1 MSEKLEHSITVTQAK
16 KVAVS
21 GVCEVEAVGEQR
33 VVMSIVG
40 GKRLTILGENLKMG
54 AFSKQTGTFFV
65 EGTINELKYQG
76 EKTAIL
82 KRLLK

>member
-1 MSEKLEHSITVTQAK
+1 MNIQWFPGHMAK
-16 KVAVS
+16 T
-21 GVCEVEAVGEQR
+21 R
-33 VVMSIVG
+33 RMI
-40 GKRLTILGENLKMG
+40 GENLKMG

-65 EGTINELKYQG
+65 DGTINELKYQG